1 MQQTTDKGYT
11 SYLGID
17 WGEKRIGL
25 AMGDDSTRM
34 ASPFGVVVD
43 LDEVLQV
50 IADEEIDVL
59 VVGMPMK
66 MRDQSIALDPRFEA
80 FISEL
85 ESRSGLE
92 LIRIDE
98 RLTSK
103 HADSLIGDKKSK
115 AARDAVAAMLILQ
128 AHLDQIA

>member
-34 ASPFGVVVD
+34 ASPFGVVAD